1 MHLNDGQ
8 LRALLDHEVEPD
20 AAAHLA
26 ACADCC
32 RRADEM
38 AQQAQRVAA
47 HFAALDPQSDRA
59 LSAPVALARFK
70 TQRVSPGTDR
80 QGRCVTKEIPMFK
93 KIFSRRYRAAWA
105 MVAIV
110 ALLAVSMTFP
120 PVRAW
125 AEGMLAQFR
134 VEKVSVVSIDPTRFQ
149 ELGVGT
155 GLSQQIT
162 QLLSDSTTITKK
174 PIAPHTVA
182 SAAEAS
188 TQAGFQVRLPTSRSD
203 KPQLTVQGGAAFEM
217 TVNRARAQQL
227 LNEAGA
233 SNLVLPASIDG
244 AVIKVNIPVGVAAG
258 YGDCPN
264 LTQAASSTSSTVL
277 PGRVTQSESSTSS
290 TGSPGRTM
298 LNCII
303 LTEIPSPTVDAPPNL
318 NVEQLAELGLQFTG
332 MTKEQAQAYA
342 STVDWTST
350 LVVPIP
356 RNAAQYKSVNVDG
369 VSGYLIQRPADDA
382 PQYVII
388 WVKDHIIYAV
398 GGIGIDTTAALA
410 IANSLK

>member
-1 MHLNDGQ
+1 MHLTDGQ

-20 AAAHLA
+20 ASAHLA
-26 ACADCC
+26 ACADCR

-38 AQQAQRVAA
+38 VRQTQRINA
-47 HFAALDPQSDRA
+47 HLAALDPQSERA

-70 TQRVSPGTDR
+70 TQRVS
-80 QGRCVTKEIPMFK
+80 VTKEIPMFK

-110 ALLAVSMTFP
+110 ALLAGSMTFP

-155 GLSQQIT
+155 GLSKQIT

-188 TQAGFQVRLPTSRSD
+188 TQAGLQVRLPTSRSD
-203 KPQLTVQGGAAFEM
+203 KPELTVQGGAAFEL

-227 LNEAGA
+227 IDEAGA
-233 SNLVLPASIDG
+233 SNLVLPTSIDG
-244 AVIKVNIPVGVAAG
+244 AVIKVNIPIGVAAG
-258 YGDCPN
+258 YGDCPD
-264 LTQAASSTSSTVL
+264 LTQENSQGGSA
-277 PGRVTQSESSTSS
+277 GRA
-290 TGSPGRTM
+290 M
-298 LNCII
+298 ANCIV
-303 LTEIPSPTVDAPPNL
+303 LTEIPSPTVDAPPTL
-318 NVEQLAELGLQFTG
+318 DVEQLAELGLQFTG
-332 MTKEQAQAYA
+332 MTKEQAHAYA

-356 RNAAQYKSVNVDG
+356 RNAVQYKQVTVDG
-369 VSGYLIQRPADDA
+369 VNGYLIQRAPGDA
-382 PQYVII
+382 PQYAIV
-388 WVKDHIIYAV
+388 WVKSGIIYAV
-398 GGIGIDTTAALA
+398 GGVGSDTTEALA

>member
-8 LRALLDHEVEPD
+8 LRALLDHEVEPT

-26 ACADCC
+26 ACADCQ
-32 RRADEM
+32 RRADEV
-38 AQQAQRVAA
+38 ARQTQRVSA
-47 HFAALDPQSDRA
+47 HLAALDAQSEHA
-59 LSAPVALARFK
+59 PSAPVALARFK
-70 TQRVSPGTDR
+70 TQRVSA
-80 QGRCVTKEIPMFK
+80 TKEIPMFK

-110 ALLAVSMTFP
+110 ALLAVSMMFP

-155 GLSQQIT
+155 GLSKQIT
-162 QLLSDSTTITKK
+162 QLLSDSTTMTKK
-174 PIAPHTVA
+174 PEAPHTVA

-203 KPQLTVQGGAAFEM
+203 KPQLTVQGGAAFEL

-244 AVIKVNIPVGVAAG
+244 AIIKVNIPVGIAAG

-264 LTQAASSTSSTVL
+264 LTQTEDVTS
-277 PGRVTQSESSTSS
+277 PN
-290 TGSPGRTM
+290 GSPGRAM
-298 LNCII
+298 INCII
-303 LTEIPSPTVDAPPNL
+303 LTEIPSPTVNAPPNL
-318 NVEQLAELGLQFTG
+318 DVEQLAELGLQFTG
-332 MTKEQAQAYA
+332 MTKEQAHAYA
-342 STVDWTST
+342 QTVDWTST

-356 RNAAQYKSVNVDG
+356 RNAAQYKPVTVDG
-369 VSGYLIQRPADDA
+369 VNGYLIQRPLGDA
-382 PQYVII
+382 PQYAIV
-388 WVKDHIIYAV
+388 WVKDSIIYAV
-398 GGIGIDTTAALA
+398 GGVGSDTTAALA